1 MCLQKDPQKRPTVRE
16 ILKMQLIRDK
26 AKEFVEQTSL

>member
-1 MCLQKDPQKRPTVRE
+1 MLLEKDPTKRPTVRE

-26 AKEFVEQTSL
+26 AQEFQ